1 MPILGKAV
9 LWLLIV
15 DTSETRSSIAVCIK
29 WITAGCAEENLRVT
43 ALSAAVTSFFKER
56 RCTWWLYLRIG
67 DNRTNV
73 RCGNT
78 KMKVF
83 IMLSFLLFA
92 KMSLKLSL
100 KFVSLFSHL
109 VNFIFLLLMNMQSC
123 ISYIIMAGCSVAQ
136 SCLTLCDPMDCSLP
150 GDFPGKNTG
159 VGCPFL
165 SQGIFLTQGSNLCL
179 LCLLHW
185 QDDSLPLSH
194 LGNSVG
200 WTGPPNVQPLH
211 SLRMGLYLEIRFPQ
225 AWWVKMR
232 SYWSNMP
239 CAC

>member
-150 GDFPGKNTG
+150 GFSVHGISQARVLKWAALSSSRGSSWPRDQTCVSCVSCTG
-159 VGCPFL
+159 R
-165 SQGIFLTQGSNLCL
+165 QI
-179 LCLLHW
+179 
-185 QDDSLPLSH
+185 
-194 LGNSVG
+194 
-200 WTGPPNVQPLH
+200 
-211 SLRMGLYLEIRFPQ
+211 LYH
-225 AWWVKMR
+225 
-232 SYWSNMP
+232 
-239 CAC
+239 